1 MSKEKV
7 GIITYHFA
15 RNYGAVLQCY
25 ALRKYLEKV
34 GYEATVLNAISR
46 VQEKNNSVFHKK
58 DGIKNVV
65 VNVVLLPFVKQRL
78 RKEKGF
84 ADFVE
89 NYIPHTEKVVNA
101 GQLKSWWTGNSIG
114 PLSPAVI
121 RCGIRIS
128 LILTRCSFSHLRRRQ

>member
-58 DGIKNVV
+58 DGIKNVI

-89 NYIPHTEKVVNA
+89 N
-101 GQLKSWWTGNSIG
+101 IG

-128 LILTRCSFSHLRRRQ
+128 LILTRCSFSHLRRRQQRLAIQ

>member
-34 GYEATVLNAISR
+34 GYNATVLNAISR

-58 DGIKNVV
+58 DGLKNVI
-65 VNVVLLPFVKQRL
+65 VNVILLPFVKQRL

-89 NYIPHTEKVVNA
+89 N
-101 GQLKSWWTGNSIG
+101 
-114 PLSPAVI
+114 
-121 RCGIRIS
+121 
-128 LILTRCSFSHLRRRQ
+128 

>member
-1 MSKEKV
+1 MGKEKV

-34 GYEATVLNAISR
+34 GYDATVLNANFKMFRRKTIT
-46 VQEKNNSVFHKK
+46 VFHKK
-58 DGIKNVV
+58 DGIKNII

-101 GQLKSWWTGNSIG
+101 EQLKHW
-114 PLSPAVI
+114 
-121 RCGIRIS
+121 
-128 LILTRCSFSHLRRRQ
+128 

>member
-34 GYEATVLNAISR
+34 GYDATVLNAISR

-58 DGIKNVV
+58 DGIKNVI
-65 VNVVLLPFVKQRL
+65 VNVILLPFVKQRSG
-78 RKEKGF
+78 RKGF
-84 ADFVE
+84 CRFCRKL
-89 NYIPHTEKVVNA
+89 YSTYR
-101 GQLKSWWTGNSIG
+101 KSCKCRAAKGIG
-114 PLSPAVI
+114 GSGTV
-121 RCGIRIS
+121 S
-128 LILTRCSFSHLRRRQ
+128 SHYYRK